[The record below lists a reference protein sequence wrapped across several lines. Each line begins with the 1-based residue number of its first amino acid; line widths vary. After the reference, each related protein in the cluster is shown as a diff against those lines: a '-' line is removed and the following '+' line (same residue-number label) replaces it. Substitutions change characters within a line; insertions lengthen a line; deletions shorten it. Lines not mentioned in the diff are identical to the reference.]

1 MSAGWLVFQVTPHD
15 SPTNFPICSDAQAV
29 QFKGQVYLAV
39 HAMAVFL
46 WGGIAL
52 AVLMAL
58 SALACLMAGYLR
70 HRAKARY
77 TAVAT
82 AGYYAQFYQPLDGP
96 GGNALESMTPL
107 DSAVDEPPRAARAQI
122 Q

>member
-1 MSAGWLVFQVTPHD
+1 M
-15 SPTNFPICSDAQAV
+15 

-52 AVLMAL
+52 AVLMTI

-70 HRAKARY
+70 HRSKARY

-82 AGYYAQFYQPLDGP
+82 ASYYAQFYQPLDGA
-96 GGNALESMTPL
+96 GRNAMEFTSPV
-107 DSAVDEPPRAARAQI
+107 DSAVDESPQAARAQI

>member
-1 MSAGWLVFQVTPHD
+1 MTVHC
-15 SPTNFPICSDAQAV
+15 TNFPICSDAQAV

-52 AVLMAL
+52 AVLMSL
-58 SALACLMAGYLR
+58 SGLACLMGGFLR

-77 TAVAT
+77 TAVAP
-82 AGYYAQFYQPLDGP
+82 AGYYAQFYQPLD

-107 DSAVDEPPRAARAQI
+107 DSAVDEPPRAARAHI
-122 Q
+122 QRAVRVFR